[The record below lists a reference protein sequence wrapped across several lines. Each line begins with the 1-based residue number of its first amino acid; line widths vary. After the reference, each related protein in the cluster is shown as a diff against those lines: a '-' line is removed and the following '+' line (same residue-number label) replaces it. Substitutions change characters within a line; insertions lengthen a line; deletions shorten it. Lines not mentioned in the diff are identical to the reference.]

1 MIASAKNWPRQSY
14 ATKIGR
20 KIGRT
25 IGRTIGRNI
34 GRTIGRKIGHI
45 FSWCRGWGDAGGS
58 GGGGGPGAAA
68 SQGQG
73 VGPLGKGGPGGAF
86 QNKARL
92 GRGSLPNTHTVYN
105 WFQSTHTVYGW
116 FSIHS
121 YGLYLACTPPQI
133 DNLSEILTSWSH
145 WLGCYTFWLSVV
157 LEIGL
162 MILPPPYCFAVMGRL
177 GAILRVCRGPNQN
190 GNSKVKIVDPC
201 FLGPPVCDRC
211 EAAGCGDEG
220 TRH

>member
-1 MIASAKNWPRQSY
+1 LVSRV
-14 ATKIGR
+14 G
-20 KIGRT
+20 G
-25 IGRTIGRNI
+25 
-34 GRTIGRKIGHI
+34 
-45 FSWCRGWGDAGGS
+45 CGGS

-86 QNKARL
+86 QNTARL
-92 GRGSLPNTHTVYN
+92 GRCSLPNTHTVYN

-201 FLGPPVCDRC
+201 FLGPPVC
-211 EAAGCGDEG
+211 EHPDETNQNKSVSERRG
-220 TRH
+220 MQSRKPSTFMHPCDSIRDYIRDCLNDM